1 MSKEVQKLPKRSEV
15 NIENTWR
22 VEDIFATDE
31 VWEEELVALKAIVP
45 SMLQYEGKLS
55 ESAEILLEALELKDT
70 LSERVAKL
78 YVYSNMRSDQDTAN
92 SLYQS
97 LKSRAMT
104 LATEFSEACSFM
116 TPEIL
121 TIDEAKLDSFLATHE
136 KLQIYK
142 HELAMINKK
151 RAHVLSADKEALL
164 AGMTEVATAPITTF
178 GMLNN
183 ADMKFPIIEDENG
196 NQIELTHGNYVTFL
210 ESTNRNVRKNAFEA
224 VYATYEKYKNT
235 FASTLSGTI
244 KKDNF
249 FAKVRNFNSAR
260 HAALSNNHIPEAVY
274 DQLVETVNEHLPLLH
289 RYAKLRKKIMGV
301 DALHLYDMR
310 APLLPDIKIAVTYEQ
325 SVELVKESLKVMGKE
340 YSDIIEEG
348 FRERW
353 VDVYENEGKRS
364 GAYSSGVYGTAPYI
378 LMNWQDNVNNLF
390 TLTHEFGHSAHSY
403 LTRKYQPFIYGRYS
417 IFVAEVASTCNEALL
432 NHYMLEKTTNKNERL
447 YLLNNFLE
455 GFRDTVFRQTMFA
468 EYEHLIHQK
477 AQEGTALTADCLS
490 DWYLALNKKYFG
502 EDVIV
507 DEEIKMEWAR
517 VPHFYYNY
525 YVYQYATGYA
535 AAQALS
541 KQILEEGASAA
552 KRYIDEFLKAGS
564 SDYPIEVLKKAGVD
578 MNCKA
583 PIEDAM
589 AVFEHY
595 LSQMEALIG

>member
-1 MSKEVQKLPKRSEV
+1 MSKDVQKLPKRSEV
-15 NIENTWR
+15 KVEETWR

-31 VWEEELVALKAIVP
+31 LWEEELVALKELAP
-45 SMLQYEGKLS
+45 SILEYQGKLS
-55 ESAEILLEALELKDT
+55 ESAETLLEAFKLKDA

-78 YVYSNMRSDQDTAN
+78 YVYSSLRSDQDTAD
-92 SLYQS
+92 SFYQS

-104 LATEFSEACSFM
+104 LYTEFSEAYSFM

-121 TIDEAKLDSFLATHE
+121 AIDEKKLDSFLETNVA
-136 KLQIYK
+136 LQVYK
-142 HELAMINKK
+142 HELAEINDM
-151 RAHVLSADKEALL
+151 RPYVLSADKEALL
-164 AGMTEVATAPITTF
+164 AGMAEVANAPTTTF

-196 NQIELTHGNYVTFL
+196 NQVEVTHGNYISFL
-210 ESTNRNVRKNAFEA
+210 ESANRDVRRNAFEA
-224 VYATYEKYKNT
+224 VYSTYAKYKNT
-235 FASTLSGTI
+235 FASTLSGNI

-249 FAKVRNFNSAR
+249 FAKARNFNNAR
-260 HAALSNNHIPEAVY
+260 HAALSDNSIPETVY
-274 DQLVETVNEHLPLLH
+274 DQLVETVNDNLHLLH
-289 RYAKLRKKIMGV
+289 RYAKLRKKVMGV
-301 DALHLYDMR
+301 DELHLYDMYS
-310 APLLPDIKIAVTYEQ
+310 PLLPDTKMTVTYEE
-325 SVELVKESLKVMGKE
+325 SVELVKESLKIMGTE

-364 GAYSSGVYGTAPYI
+364 GAYSSGTYGTAPYI

-403 LTRKYQPFIYGRYS
+403 LTRKYQPFIYGGYS

-432 NHYMLEKTTNKNERL
+432 NHYMLEKTTDKNERL

-455 GFRDTVFRQTMFA
+455 GFRGTVFRQTMFA

-477 AQEGTALTADCLS
+477 AQEGAALTADSLS
-490 DWYLALNKKYFG
+490 EWYLELNKKYFG
-502 EDVIV
+502 EDVVV
-507 DEEIKMEWAR
+507 DEEISLEWAR
-517 VPHFYYNY
+517 IPHFYYNY
-525 YVYQYATGYA
+525 YVYQYSTGYA

-541 KQILEEGASAA
+541 KQILEEGESAS

-578 MNCKA
+578 MNSKA
-583 PIEDAM
+583 PIEEAM
-589 AVFEHY
+589 AMFDHY
-595 LSQMEALIG
+595 LTQMEELIG

>member
-1 MSKEVQKLPKRSEV
+1 MSKEVQTLPKRSEV
-15 NIENTWR
+15 KVEDTWR
-22 VEDIFATDE
+22 VEDIFATDDL
-31 VWEEELVALKAIVP
+31 WEEELVALKAIVP
-45 SMLQYEGKLS
+45 SISQYEGKLS
-55 ESAEILLEALELKDT
+55 DSADVLLEALKLKDT
-70 LSERVAKL
+70 LAERVAKL
-78 YVYSNMRSDQDTAN
+78 SVYSNMRSDQDTA
-92 SLYQS
+92 SSFYQS

-104 LATEFSEACSFM
+104 LSTSFSEACSFM
-116 TPEIL
+116 TPEVL
-121 TIDEAKLDSFLATHE
+121 AIDEVKLDDFLVTHE
-136 KLQIYK
+136 GLQVYK
-142 HELAMINKK
+142 HELAMINK
-151 RAHVLSADKEALL
+151 RRPYVLSTDQEALL
-164 AGMTEVATAPITTF
+164 AGMAEVASSSATTF
-178 GMLNN
+178 GMLDN
-183 ADMKFPIIEDENG
+183 ADMKFPIVEDETG
-196 NQIELTHGNYVTFL
+196 NQVELTHGNYIAFL
-210 ESTNRNVRKNAFEA
+210 ESSNRDVRKNAFEA
-224 VYATYEKYKNT
+224 VYATYAKYKNT
-235 FASTLSGTI
+235 FASTLSGAI

-249 FAKVRNFNSAR
+249 FAKARNFNNAR
-260 HAALSNNHIPEAVY
+260 HAALSNNHIPEKVY
-274 DQLVETVNEHLPLLH
+274 DQLVDTVNDHLPLLH
-289 RYAKLRKKIMGV
+289 RYAKLRKKVMGV
-301 DALHLYDMR
+301 DELHLYDMR
-310 APLLPDIKIAVTYEQ
+310 APLLPDTKMTVTYEEA
-325 SVELVKESLKVMGKE
+325 VALVKESLKVMGTQ

-432 NHYMLEKTTNKNERL
+432 NHYLLEKTTDKNERL

-477 AQEGTALTADCLS
+477 AQEGAALTADSLS

-502 EDVIV
+502 SDVVV

-541 KQILEEGASAA
+541 KQILEEGASVA

-578 MNCKA
+578 MNSKA
-583 PIEDAM
+583 PIEEAM